1 MQQENGLN
9 RRAFLKN
16 AGMTAV
22 LGAVGTRTAF
32 AEEIGFVESAAS
44 GRQVYDFDEVYHRV
58 DTDSIKWDSAIATY
72 GDEIEV
78 GMGIADMDFQAP
90 QCITKA
96 LAERCEHEN
105 WGYLRRPSSY
115 VQALVDWK
123 AVADTIERGSARH
136 HHRDREPSRLK
147 KLNLGGTLRKSHQS
161 KS

>member
-44 GRQVYDFDEVYHRV
+44 GRQVYDFDEVYNRV

-72 GDEIEV
+72 GEEIEV
-78 GMGIADMDFQAP
+78 GMGIAARCP
-90 QCITKA
+90 TSS
-96 LAERCEHEN
+96 ERL
-105 WGYLRRPSSY
+105 YMTSLSF
-115 VQALVDWK
+115 
-123 AVADTIERGSARH
+123 
-136 HHRDREPSRLK
+136 
-147 KLNLGGTLRKSHQS
+147 
-161 KS
+161 

>member
-44 GRQVYDFDEVYHRV
+44 GRQVYDFDEVYNRV

-72 GDEIEV
+72 GEEIEV

-105 WGYLRRPSSY
+105 WGYLREGPRPMYKPS
-115 VQALVDWK
+115 WTGI
-123 AVADTIERGSARH
+123 VADMGSISIPA
-136 HHRDREPSRLK
+136 
-147 KLNLGGTLRKSHQS
+147 Q
-161 KS
+161 